1 MMKMQKSI
9 LFDLDGT
16 LTDSSEGVIKCSLHA
31 FSFYSIEIPE
41 EQQSTLI
48 GPPLRY
54 SFSKFG
60 VPDNEIE
67 NALKHYRER
76 YLSVGKFENRPYDN
90 IEKTLEKLVAA
101 GHRLFVATCKP
112 EETSIEIL
120 EHFGLSKYFEGICGA
135 TFDKSRDSKSA
146 VISYLKEKYAPE
158 NMIMVGDTVFDVE
171 GAKEMG
177 IDTIGVA
184 WGFGSREEMLGAGAV
199 AIAQNQQE
207 LLDMLL

>member
-1 MMKMQKSI
+1 MQKSI

-16 LTDSSEGVIKCSLHA
+16 LTDSSEGIIKCSLHA
-31 FSFYSIEIPE
+31 FSFYDIEIPKE
-41 EQQSTLI
+41 RQKEMI

-54 SFSKFG
+54 SFYKFG
-60 VPDNEIE
+60 VPEEEIE

-76 YLSVGKFENRPYDN
+76 YLTVGKFENRPYDKV
-90 IEKTLEKLVAA
+90 EEMLKKLVAA

-120 EHFGLSKYFEGICGA
+120 KHFGLAQYFEGICGA

-146 VISYLKEKYAPE
+146 VIAYLSEKYAPE

-177 IDTIGVA
+177 IDTIGVS
-184 WGFGSREEMLGAGAV
+184 WGFGNREDLLNAGAIKIADSIDELLEML
-199 AIAQNQQE
+199 I
-207 LLDMLL
+207 

>member
-1 MMKMQKSI
+1 MQKSI

-16 LTDSSEGVIKCSLHA
+16 LTDSSEGIIKCSLHA
-31 FSFYSIEIPE
+31 FSFYGIEIPKE
-41 EQQSTLI
+41 RQSEMI

-54 SFSKFG
+54 SFGKFG
-60 VPDNEIE
+60 VPENEIE

-76 YLSVGKFENRPYDN
+76 YLTVGKFENRPYN
-90 IEKTLEKLVAA
+90 NVEEMLKRLVAA

-135 TFDKSRDSKSA
+135 TFDKSRDTKSA
-146 VISYLKEKYAPE
+146 VISYLKEKHAPE

-184 WGFGSREEMLGAGAV
+184 WGFGKREELLAAGAV
-199 AIAQNQQE
+199 TIAENIEE
-207 LLDMLL
+207 LLNMLL